1 MSEWQVNTGVCPV
14 KRGTLVDVEFA
25 DGYIV
30 YHTPA
35 LTVDVDDEGIDK
47 YGGVS
52 CRAAFDWSIDGVG
65 ADIVQWRLHE
75 EEERD
80 E

>member
-14 KRGTLVDVEFA
+14 KRGTLVDVRFG
-25 DGYIV
+25 DGRVV

-35 LTVDVDDEGIDK
+35 LTMDADDVGVDESGR
-47 YGGVS
+47 VS
-52 CRAAFDWSIDGVG
+52 ERAAFDWSIDGVG
-65 ADIVQWRLHE
+65 GDIVQWRLHE
-75 EEERD
+75 EEKCD

>member
-1 MSEWQVNTGVCPV
+1 MSEWQANTGVCPV
-14 KRGTLVDVEFA
+14 KEGTLVDVKFA

-35 LTVDVDDEGIDK
+35 LTMDEDDIGIDEE
-47 YGGVS
+47 GRVS
-52 CRAAFDWSIDGVG
+52 WRAAFDWSIDGVRG
-65 ADIVQWRLHE
+65 DIIQWRLHE
-75 EEERD
+75 EEKQD